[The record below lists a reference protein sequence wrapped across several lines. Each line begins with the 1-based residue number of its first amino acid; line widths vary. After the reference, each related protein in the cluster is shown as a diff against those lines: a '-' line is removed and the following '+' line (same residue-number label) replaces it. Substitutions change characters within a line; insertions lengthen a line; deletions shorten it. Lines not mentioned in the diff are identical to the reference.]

1 MSQASITLL
10 ILAIAIVLF
19 VSEKLSLA
27 VTAVGVSMA
36 LYLARVISVTDAFSG
51 FVNSS
56 VILFVGMFVVGDALF
71 STGVATKAGSYIT
84 KLAGG
89 SERGLMTAI
98 MVLAA
103 VMSAALS
110 NTSTTAVLM
119 PVTIGIAAASG
130 IARGKLLMPLA
141 FAAGLGGMITLAG
154 TPPNAIV
161 RSVLE
166 GSGLGTF
173 GFFEFGL
180 IGVPLTIA
188 GILYM
193 VTVGYRFISDRTG
206 VAVTLETTSHA
217 QTAATVQPIA
227 LWKQWVAIAVF
238 VGTIAAMVFE
248 RRLGVPIHVSAVIG
262 AWVLVA
268 SGVLSDKQAYQAI
281 DWGTIFLF
289 AGMLPM
295 ATALDRSGAGKLIA
309 DSVVAAIGQGASP
322 YLITA
327 VIFLVVGGLTQF
339 MSNTAAAAVMAP
351 LALVIASGLGADPR
365 AVLMTVGI
373 AASCAFATPVG
384 TPPNTLVVGPGKFR
398 FLDYTRAG
406 LPLVLV
412 MFVVSVVLI
421 PMIWPFFP

>member
-1 MSQASITLL
+1 MSQATITLV
-10 ILAIAIVLF
+10 ILAVAIVLF
-19 VSEKLSLA
+19 VSERMSLA
-27 VTAVGVSMA
+27 VTAVGVAMA
-36 LYLARVISVTDAFSG
+36 LHLTGVITAADAFAG
-51 FVNSS
+51 FVNPS
-56 VILFVGMFVVGDALF
+56 VILFVGMFIVGGALF
-71 STGVATKAGSYIT
+71 STGVATKAGSIIV

-89 SERGLMTAI
+89 SERTL
-98 MVLAA
+98 LAA
-103 VMSAALS
+103 LMVATAAMSATLS
-110 NTSTTAVLM
+110 NTSTVAVLM

-130 IARGKLLMPLA
+130 VPRGKLLMPLA

-166 GSGLGTF
+166 GSNLGTF
-173 GFFEFGL
+173 GFFEFGM

-193 VTVGYRFISDRTG
+193 VTIGYKLIPDRTG
-206 VAVTLETTSHA
+206 VAMVAES
-217 QTAATVQPIA
+217 AAAKEVHSPQGIA
-227 LWKQWVAIAVF
+227 WKQGVSIAVF
-238 VGTIAAMVFE
+238 VGTILAMMFE
-248 RRLGVPIHVSAVIG
+248 RRLGVPIHVSAVLG
-262 AWVLVA
+262 ALMLVA
-268 SGVLSDKQAYQAI
+268 TKVLSDKQAYEAV

-289 AGMLPM
+289 SGMLPM
-295 ATALDRSGAGKLIA
+295 ATALDRSGAGKMIA
-309 DSVVAAIGQGASP
+309 DSVISIVGQGASP

-327 VIFLVVGGLTQF
+327 ALFILVGGLTQF
-339 MSNTAAAAVMAP
+339 MSNTAAAAVLAP
-351 LALVIASGLGADPR
+351 LALVIATGLGADPR

-398 FLDYTRAG
+398 FLDYTRVG
-406 LPLVLV
+406 LPLVGV

>member
-1 MSQASITLL
+1 MNQATITLF
-10 ILAIAIVLF
+10 ILVIAVLLF
-19 VSEKLSLA
+19 VSERLSLA

-36 LYLARVISVTDAFSG
+36 LYLAGVISATDAFAG
-51 FVNSS
+51 FVNPS
-56 VILFVGMFVVGDALF
+56 VILFVGMFIVGGALF
-71 STGVATKAGSYIT
+71 STGVATKAGSFVV
-84 KLAGG
+84 KWSGGNERALLAA
-89 SERGLMTAI
+89 L

-103 VMSAALS
+103 VMSATLS
-110 NTSTTAVLM
+110 NTSTIAVLM

-166 GSGLGTF
+166 GSKLGTF

-193 VTVGYRFISDRTG
+193 VTIGYKLIPDRTG
-206 VAVTLETTSHA
+206 VA
-217 QTAATVQPIA
+217 AAPDKGDAEKVSLPQGGA
-227 LWKQWVAIAVF
+227 WKQGVAITVF
-238 VGTIAAMVFE
+238 LGTIVAMMFE
-248 RRLGVPIHVSAVIG
+248 RRLGVPIHISAVLG
-262 AWVLVA
+262 ALALVA
-268 SGVLSDKQAYQAI
+268 TKVLTDKQAYEAI

-289 AGMLPM
+289 SGMLPM
-295 ATALDRSGAGKLIA
+295 ATALDRSGAGKMIA
-309 DSVVAAIGQGASP
+309 DSVISIVGQGASP

-327 VIFLVVGGLTQF
+327 ILFIVVGGLTQF
-339 MSNTAAAAVMAP
+339 MSNTAAAAVLAP
-351 LALVIASGLGADPR
+351 LALVIANGLGADPR

-384 TPPNTLVVGPGKFR
+384 TPPNTLVVGPGKFK
-398 FLDYTRAG
+398 FLDYIRVG
-406 LPLVLV
+406 FPLVLV
-412 MFVVSVVLI
+412 MFVVSVILI

>member
-1 MSQASITLL
+1 MSQAAITLIVL
-10 ILAIAIVLF
+10 TVAIVLF
-19 VSEKLSLA
+19 VSERLSLA
-27 VTAVGVSMA
+27 VTAVGVAMA
-36 LYLARVISVTDAFSG
+36 LYLTGVISVADAFSG
-51 FVNSS
+51 FVNPS
-56 VILFVGMFVVGDALF
+56 VILFVGMFIVGGALF
-71 STGVATKAGSYIT
+71 STGVATKAGSVIV
-84 KLAGG
+84 KWAGG
-89 SERGLMTAI
+89 NERTLLAAV

-103 VMSAALS
+103 AMSATLS
-110 NTSTTAVLM
+110 NTSTVAVLM

-161 RSVLE
+161 RGVLE
-166 GSGLGTF
+166 GSQLGTF

-188 GILYM
+188 GIVYM
-193 VTVGYRFISDRTG
+193 VTIGYRLIPDRTG
-206 VAVTLETTSHA
+206 VDNAPESA
-217 QTAATVQPIA
+217 QTKGIVITQGNTS
-227 LWKQWVAIAVF
+227 KQSIAIAVF
-238 VGTIAAMVFE
+238 VGTILAMIFE
-248 RRLGVPIHVSAVIG
+248 RRIGVPIHISAVLG
-262 AWVLVA
+262 ALALVA
-268 SGVLSDKQAYQAI
+268 TKVLSDKQAYEAV

-295 ATALDRSGAGKLIA
+295 ATALDRSGAGKMIA
-309 DSVVAAIGQGASP
+309 DSVISILGQGASP

-327 VIFLVVGGLTQF
+327 VLFVVVGGLTQF
-339 MSNTAAAAVMAP
+339 MSNTAAAAVLAP
-351 LALVIASGLGADPR
+351 LALVIANGLGADPR

-384 TPPNTLVVGPGKFR
+384 TPPNTLVVGPGKFK
-398 FLDYTRAG
+398 FLDYTKVG

-412 MFVVSVVLI
+412 MFVVSVALI

>member
-1 MSQASITLL
+1 MSQASITLI

-19 VSEKLSLA
+19 VSERVSLA
-27 VTAVGVSMA
+27 VTAVGVAMA
-36 LYLARVISVTDAFSG
+36 LHLTGVITAADAFAG
-51 FVNSS
+51 FVNPS
-56 VILFVGMFVVGDALF
+56 VILFVGMFIVGGALF
-71 STGVATKAGSYIT
+71 STGVATKAGRFVV
-84 KLAGG
+84 KWAGG
-89 SERGLMTAI
+89 NERALLAAV

-103 VMSAALS
+103 AMSATLS
-110 NTSTTAVLM
+110 NTSTVAVLM

-166 GSGLGTF
+166 GSKLGTF

-180 IGVPLTIA
+180 IGVPLTIV

-193 VTVGYRFISDRTG
+193 VTVGYKLIPDRTG
-206 VAVTLETTSHA
+206 VVSAPNKAEAKGVSLPQGGSTW
-217 QTAATVQPIA
+217 QQG
-227 LWKQWVAIAVF
+227 VAITVF
-238 VGTIAAMVFE
+238 VGTILAMIFE
-248 RRLGVPIHVSAVIG
+248 RRLGVPIHVSAVLG
-262 AWVLVA
+262 ALTLVA
-268 SGVLSDKQAYQAI
+268 TKVLSDKQASEAV

-289 AGMLPM
+289 SGMLPM

-309 DSVVAAIGQGASP
+309 DGVINIVGQGASP
-322 YLITA
+322 FLITA
-327 VIFLVVGGLTQF
+327 VLFIVVGGLTQF
-339 MSNTAAAAVMAP
+339 MSNTAAAAVLAP
-351 LALVIASGLGADPR
+351 LALVIANGLGADPR

-384 TPPNTLVVGPGKFR
+384 TPPNTLVVGPGKFK
-398 FLDYTRAG
+398 FLDYTRVG
-406 LPLVLV
+406 FPLVLV